1 MSVKKSKPYAV
12 DGSKYSFVF
21 DGGKLVGIQKANGEG
36 NFDGN
41 YLNPNTSEFSEIVT
55 DPTTGKSTTEAL
67 DAYNIAK
74 YGSNKN
80 GYEDSVTQATSSELN
95 TFYNNF
101 KKKLDNQQSIAPPL
115 PKNPVYADSG
125 LRYEGGSNY
134 KRKNTTGK
142 PLYAYPF
149 DIDPFQDHLKIQQW
163 QYVRPNINASGA
175 STGPSQ
181 TTNIAGESVKGSE
194 LQGSVLL
201 PMPKVVDV
209 NGADWG
215 ENKLSAFGVG
225 ILGATSG
232 LARAVGLT
240 PGETLDDKE
249 RRRLLLQEFKDA
261 DISTEGLDVDK
272 LLTGISQAS
281 QSALLTGA
289 TGLAGNALG
298 VNISPDTILAR
309 TSGVVLNP
317 NAEMLFQGP
326 VIRDFNF
333 SFNMIARSEKEGAEI
348 RKIIKF
354 LKKGMAPQF
363 RNSVFI
369 KSPNIFTLEYRN
381 AGGVLDTVNK
391 FNPGGLALTT
401 VNVDYA
407 PSGYWSAYRDSQ
419 PVAVKMDLNFSELRP
434 IYQQDQENDEV
445 FSGFDSV
452 GY

>member
-1 MSVKKSKPYAV
+1 
-12 DGSKYSFVF
+12 
-21 DGGKLVGIQKANGEG
+21 VGIQKANSEG

-67 DAYNIAK
+67 DAYNTAK
-74 YGSNKN
+74 YGPNKN
-80 GYEDSVTQATSSELN
+80 AHEDTVSQATSSELN
-95 TFYNNF
+95 TFHENF
-101 KKKLDNQQSIAPPL
+101 KKQKANEQSIAPPL

-149 DIDPFQDHLKIQQW
+149 DIDPLQDHLKIQQW

-175 STGPSQ
+175 SKGPSQ

-194 LQGSVLL
+194 LQGSILL

-215 ENKLSAFGVG
+215 ENKLSAFGIG
-225 ILGATSG
+225 ILGTTSG
-232 LARAVGLT
+232 LARAVNLT
-240 PGETLDDKE
+240 PGENLDDKE
-249 RRRLLLQEFKDA
+249 RKRLLLQEFEDA
-261 DISTEGLDVDK
+261 DISTKGLDVDK
-272 LLTGISQAS
+272 LLSGLSQVTQGA
-281 QSALLTGA
+281 QSSVLTGA
-289 TGLAGNALG
+289 TGFAGNALG

-333 SFNMIARSEKEGAEI
+333 SFNMIARSQKEGAEI
-348 RKIIKF
+348 RRIIKF

-363 RNSVFI
+363 RNAVFI

-401 VNVDYA
+401 INVDYA

-434 IYQQDQENDEV
+434 IYQADQENDEV
-445 FSGFDSV
+445 FSGLDSV